1 MGAVHFSIDGRLLA
15 RLRELL
21 PLEVFV
27 ETGTYEGAS
36 VDAALAYFD
45 ELHTIELSDELFAR
59 AAARFED
66 SPAVHVHH
74 GSSAEVLS
82 RLSGRLRR
90 RSVLYWLDAHFCCH
104 RSAGSELQCPLLAE
118 LEAIGSLGVRSVI
131 LIDDARLFMAPP
143 PAPLIAEQWPS
154 FSEVLTCL
162 STLNPGHEL
171 IVIDDVIV
179 FFPPQV
185 GKPLRRFA
193 RDHGIDWLLTLAWGR
208 ELDQTVERVAT
219 QLERL
224 DEIAGQ
230 GAKAIQSLGARLDSI
245 HGRIEAVQHQMADLN
260 MQLRPVHASLDE
272 PSPEQVRADVELLE
286 ALQRILERLRVARG
300 RLTVLSRDQREAH
313 QVIEAEAGAVAEA
326 RTRADSLLGAAR
338 APGRGDRPSRAEAVD

>member
-66 SPAVHVHH
+66 SPAVHVHN

-90 RSVLYWLDAHFCCH
+90 RSVLYWLDAHFCGH
-104 RSAGSELQCPLLAE
+104 RSVGGELQCPLMGE

-131 LIDDARLFMAPP
+131 LIDDARLFMTPP

-154 FSEVLTCL
+154 FSEVLARL

-179 FFPPQV
+179 FFPPEV
-185 GKPLRRFA
+185 GEALRRFA
-193 RDHGIDWLLTLAWGR
+193 REHAVDWLFALAWGR
-208 ELDQTVERVAT
+208 ELDHTVERIAT
-219 QLERL
+219 HLERL

-230 GAKAIQSLGARLDSI
+230 GTKAMQSLDARLDSV
-245 HGRIEAVQHQMADLN
+245 HGQVEAVQNQMADLN
-260 MQLRPVHASLDE
+260 AKLRAVHASLRE
-272 PSPEQVRADVELLE
+272 PSPAQPPADVELLE
-286 ALQRILERLRVARG
+286 ALQRIMEHLRVTRG
-300 RLTVLSRDQREAH
+300 QLTELSKSQREAH
-313 QVIEAEAGAVAEA
+313 HLIEAQAQAVAEA
-326 RTRADSLLGAAR
+326 RTRADSLLRAAGGPR
-338 APGRGDRPSRAEAVD
+338 DGDRTVRAEVAD